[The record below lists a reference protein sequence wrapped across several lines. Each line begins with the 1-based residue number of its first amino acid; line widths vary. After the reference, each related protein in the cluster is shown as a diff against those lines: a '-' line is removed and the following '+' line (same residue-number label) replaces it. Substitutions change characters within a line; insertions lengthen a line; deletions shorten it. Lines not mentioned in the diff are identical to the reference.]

1 MDYLT
6 VKKDI
11 KEISNKIKEL
21 YEEVVE
27 LKKKR
32 DEANELVK
40 SHKEKREEINR
51 IVKEKIEDVRN
62 LKNDRN
68 NLIMELKEVNLTKDS
83 INQKINHL
91 ETIIETKCPSLER
104 ERELIGE
111 IEYYRKFL
119 EKSDTIDELSKK
131 INTLSEEISEY
142 VKKSAEEHQKVL
154 EYAKISAENHQKLME
169 KYDEINKLKKQ
180 YNELYEKIKNI
191 PNENKK
197 EEVENTEEN
206 GNTEEKEE

>member
-1 MDYLT
+1 MDYLNI
-6 VKKDI
+6 KKDI

-40 SHKEKREEINR
+40 SHKEKREEINK
-51 IVKEKIEDVRN
+51 IVKEKIENVRN

-68 NLIMELKEVNLTKDS
+68 KLIMELKEVNLTKDS

-91 ETIIETKCPSLER
+91 ETIIETKCPPLER

-119 EKSDTIDELSKK
+119 EKSNAIDELSKK
-131 INTLSEEISEY
+131 IKALSEEISEY

-154 EYAKISAENHQKLME
+154 EYAKVSAENHQKLME

-180 YNELYEKIKNI
+180 YNELHGKIRNTS
-191 PNENKK
+191 NENKK
-197 EEVENTEEN
+197 KEVENTEEK
-206 GNTEEKEE
+206 GNTEENEE